1 MAVAGAQ
8 EARNVEQCCRP
19 DRTRTSKSVKKNR
32 WCIGS
37 CRRKEYTCTPSLLRR
52 TCSHVVVGTCTY
64 INMCTQS
71 FVQEFKFFFFP
82 DKN

>member
-1 MAVAGAQ
+1 VAVAGAQ
-8 EARNVEQCCRP
+8 GARNVEQCGRP

-52 TCSHVVVGTCTY
+52 TCSHVVVIAKSERTH
-64 INMCTQS
+64 
-71 FVQEFKFFFFP
+71 
-82 DKN
+82 